1 MELKFKIKELIDYSQ
16 DFEHS
21 KGLFKEEGIVFTDK
35 DICNI
40 IINRLM
46 PSIDEKICEP
56 SVGKGSFVFNLL
68 EYFLKQGHII
78 KEIVNFVENNLF
90 CFETNKNIFNEFKLL
105 LSNYFEI
112 YEYAHDLDMK
122 NIFNS
127 DFLETN
133 NNYDV
138 SLGNPPY
145 IRIQN
150 LDKDYLETLKKQFKS
165 ISIGN
170 VDIYYAFLEK
180 CLKNS
185 KRIGFIVPNSF
196 FKNKSGNN
204 LRDVLYDR
212 IDYVYDYGTYKVWN
226 KVSTYTCILTCQE
239 KKIDKLTYENK
250 NKRIDISKG
259 ELTHNKIWIFNK
271 QEKNHNKLD
280 DMIISISGGL
290 ATLKDNIYKIDSF
303 DDNYCYKDGFKIEKE
318 ICSKCVKATKT
329 KDYNYNYIIYP
340 YIFSDIIKEEV
351 LIEKF
356 PMCYKYL
363 LSKKTDLSKRDKGKT
378 EKYATWY
385 AYGRKQGLLKKYQG
399 TRFILPLMFLKN
411 NGIHIIE
418 VPKNDEVLV
427 LSGIMIEIK
436 SGFEQEFK
444 DTISQSSF
452 YDYCENNNKV
462 LSDSAKNEDSLW
474 ISLTTTS
481 IRNYFSE

>member
-1 MELKFKIKELIDYSQ
+1 MKKFNNIKELIEYSQ
-16 DFEHS
+16 DFDHS
-21 KGLFKEEGIVFTDK
+21 KELLKEEGVVFTDK
-35 DICNI
+35 DICNL
-40 IINRLM
+40 IINKLM

-68 EYFLKQGHII
+68 EYFVNLGHTI
-78 KEIVNFVENNLF
+78 KEIVNFTENNLF
-90 CFETNKNIFNEFKLL
+90 CFETNKNIFDEFKLL

-112 YEYAHDLDMK
+112 YGYDYNLDMK
-122 NIFNS
+122 NMFNS
-127 DFLETN
+127 NFLETDN

-212 IDYVYDYGTYKVWN
+212 IDYIYDYGTYKVWN

-239 KKIDKLTYENK
+239 KKIEKLIYENK
-250 NKRIDISKG
+250 TKRIDILKN

-271 QEKNHNKLD
+271 QEKSHNKLD

-303 DDNYCYKDGFKIEKE
+303 DDNYCYKDDFKIEKE
-318 ICSKCVKATKT
+318 ICV
-329 KDYNYNYIIYP
+329 
-340 YIFSDIIKEEV
+340 
-351 LIEKF
+351 
-356 PMCYKYL
+356 
-363 LSKKTDLSKRDKGKT
+363 
-378 EKYATWY
+378 
-385 AYGRKQGLLKKYQG
+385 
-399 TRFILPLMFLKN
+399 
-411 NGIHIIE
+411 HIRHTQ
-418 VPKNDEVLV
+418 D
-427 LSGIMIEIK
+427 
-436 SGFEQEFK
+436 F
-444 DTISQSSF
+444 
-452 YDYCENNNKV
+452 
-462 LSDSAKNEDSLW
+462 
-474 ISLTTTS
+474 
-481 IRNYFSE
+481 FSELQLQPHLSYSA

>member
-1 MELKFKIKELIDYSQ
+1 MRFNSIEEIIDYSQ

-21 KGLFKEEGIVFTDK
+21 KELFKEEGVVFTNK
-35 DICNI
+35 SICNL
-40 IINRLM
+40 IINKLN
-46 PSIDEKICEP
+46 PLISEKICEP
-56 SVGKGSFVFNLL
+56 SVGKGAFVFNLL
-68 EYFLKQGHII
+68 EYFIKQGHSV
-78 KEIVNFVENNLF
+78 KELISFVENNLY
-90 CFETNKNIFNEFKLL
+90 CYETNKDIIEDFKSILT
-105 LSNYFEI
+105 NYFEI
-112 YEYAHDLDMK
+112 YLYNDKIDMK
-122 NIFNS
+122 NIYNT
-127 DFLETN
+127 DFLKSKN
-133 NNYDV
+133 VYDV
-138 SLGNPPY
+138 SFGNPPY

-150 LDKDYLETLKKQFKS
+150 LDKIYLESLKKNFDS
-165 ISIGN
+165 ISTGN

-180 CLKNS
+180 CLKES
-185 KRIGFIVPNSF
+185 KRMGFIVPNSF
-196 FKNKSGNN
+196 FKNKSGKK
-204 LRDVLYDR
+204 LRTILSDR
-212 IDYVYDYGTYKVWN
+212 IDYIYDYGTYKVWN
-226 KVSTYTCILTCQE
+226 KVSTYTCILTCREQNINE
-239 KKIDKLTYENK
+239 LLYESVKKNINITKEDLNE
-250 NKRIDISKG
+250 
-259 ELTHNKIWIFNK
+259 HKIWIFDTQK
-271 QEKNHNKLD
+271 KRGNKLD

-318 ICSKCVKATKT
+318 LCAKCVKATKT

-356 PMCYKYL
+356 PLGYKYL
-363 LSKKTDLSKRDKGKT
+363 LSKKMDLSKRDKGKT

-418 VPKNDEVLV
+418 VPKNEEVLV

-444 DTISQSSF
+444 NTISQSNF

-481 IRNYFSE
+481 IRNYSY